1 MEMIAT
7 AEVERDEKPARE
19 LRRGDWICQWYVS
32 KVLYAEPYIERGR
45 ERVLVVYRDP
55 HYLQPEVDRY
65 DGNLRVT
72 MAAPEEIPED
82 PAASGREL
90 DEPVA
95 FEPPETITGVAPG
108 APAGRVRRR
117 PT

>member
-55 HYLQPEVDRY
+55 YYLQPEVDRY

-72 MAAPEEIPED
+72 MANRDEIPED
-82 PAASGREL
+82 PNASGREL
-90 DEPVA
+90 DDEPGLIPSWV
-95 FEPPETITGVAPG
+95 EGHHETGRG
-108 APAGRVRRR
+108 A
-117 PT
+117 

>member
-55 HYLQPEVDRY
+55 YYLQPEVDRY

-72 MAAPEEIPED
+72 MANADEIPED

-90 DEPVA
+90 DDEPGGVPA
-95 FEPPETITGVAPG
+95 CDEGHHMTGRADHG
-108 APAGRVRRR
+108 
-117 PT
+117 